1 MKCDKDLCLNFWYD
15 FKKLL
20 WKDELNPRVRCA
32 FGDVLIWSI
41 DHKEVLILISQA
53 SMSIKVDR
61 NASQLERMTLVKPK
75 IEIKATLRNA
85 SSTVFE
91 QGYEETCISNLAMSV
106 FILQQ
111 LVWTTSNYWAQ
122 SRW

>member
-1 MKCDKDLCLNFWYD
+1 
-15 FKKLL
+15 
-20 WKDELNPRVRCA
+20 
-32 FGDVLIWSI
+32 
-41 DHKEVLILISQA
+41 
-53 SMSIKVDR
+53 MSIKVDR

-91 QGYEETCISNLAMSV
+91 QGYEQTYISNLAMSV

-111 LVWTTSNYWAQ
+111 LV
-122 SRW
+122 

>member
-1 MKCDKDLCLNFWYD
+1 
-15 FKKLL
+15 
-20 WKDELNPRVRCA
+20 
-32 FGDVLIWSI
+32 
-41 DHKEVLILISQA
+41 
-53 SMSIKVDR
+53 MSIKVDR

-91 QGYEETCISNLAMSV
+91 QGYDETYISNNSNECVV

-111 LVWTTSNYWAQ
+111 LM
-122 SRW
+122 